1 MNYFTLPF
9 LGLVQTMS
17 ALTAPS
23 NRDADRAA
31 ERAAT
36 SRKRR

>member
-23 NRDADRAA
+23 ARETARTAARAEA
-31 ERAAT
+31 
-36 SRKRR
+36 RKRR